1 MIKYASLA
9 CDENA
14 LKRGRSA
21 LDDVFSYVENG
32 DGFYKDGSFIQHNK
46 MTYNG
51 GYAYALFIVCTE
63 LLDLLYETEYSLDKA
78 RQTVL
83 LEWLENALLPFVFEG
98 KVMQMVRGREI
109 ARSYSASVPGAKIL
123 IAAMELTD
131 IIKFADFSSLRIA
144 IAANMNCILR
154 ELYQT
159 AAVSNLSAINRLF
172 AETKGKSYVKN
183 NCYRQ
188 YGAIDKAVYTYNDFT
203 MALSMSSNRTY
214 KFECMNGENLKGW
227 FASDG
232 MTYYYTKGNDYF
244 DDMFWP
250 TVDPYKLPGTTVSE
264 KKRTDG
270 DNPDYLTSITFA
282 CGVTDGKNGVS
293 AMLLDSYNSML
304 SAKKS
309 WFCMDSKIAA
319 LGSGITAN
327 DSACVKTTVD
337 NRIVSDKVNAV
348 SDNGEI
354 TKSTQLTN
362 AKYVSIRDGNICM
375 SFCFPKGGNISV
387 IDEVRTGKWSDI
399 SKIETDELYEKRYL
413 TLLFNHGTEP
423 RGADYEYIVLPG
435 YSKDDAENFAKLPD
449 IVVLENSQSIHS
461 VYSVRLSYENNKTK
475 IFFNVKDMTG
485 TGITLNLIRRD

>member
-1 MIKYASLA
+1 
-9 CDENA
+9 
-14 LKRGRSA
+14 
-21 LDDVFSYVENG
+21 
-32 DGFYKDGSFIQHNK
+32 
-46 MTYNG
+46 
-51 GYAYALFIVCTE
+51 
-63 LLDLLYETEYSLDKA
+63 
-78 RQTVL
+78 
-83 LEWLENALLPFVFEG
+83 
-98 KVMQMVRGREI
+98 
-109 ARSYSASVPGAKIL
+109 
-123 IAAMELTD
+123 
-131 IIKFADFSSLRIA
+131 
-144 IAANMNCILR
+144 MNCILR

-293 AMLLDSYNSML
+293 AMLLDSYNSTL

-461 VYSVRLSYENNKTK
+461 VYSKASSTTGIVFFEACKFNLFYCDSPAAVLWQETENGFTLSLSDPAQQKNEIVFEIDGEYEKTDMINNRVRLSYENNKTK